1 MKCEYCGSDMP
12 NNLKNCPT
20 CGGPVD
26 DVKEVVTPVV
36 ENTIVNNPTPA
47 TAPTT
52 PGIDASTLIPT
63 EKSKGSNTGFIV
75 IVALLVV
82 IIIVLG
88 IFISNGSNKDEGSD
102 DTTKTTEKTTTT
114 TTSTT
119 TSTTTTTRP
128 FTTTTTTAIAQLDN
142 YVTVYGYK
150 FLVPSG
156 FQSKIDE
163 DIIYVYNTAAKK
175 QASTTLLQGTVSEVV
190 SLKDSYKTKLETG
203 GYTNVSYTTETI
215 SGKDAITFMFTYQ
228 GHTFTEYFIQ
238 YDDSLIANHLAFYTD
253 IVGESIMRSLI
264 LDLYNGI
271 KSPTSTF
278 AGNSFS
284 GKPGVD
290 APTINDLTE

>member
-12 NNLKNCPT
+12 NDLKNCPT
-20 CGGPVD
+20 CGGPVAE
-26 DVKEVVTPVV
+26 VKEVVAPVV

-119 TSTTTTTRP
+119 TSTTTRS

-156 FQSKIDE
+156 FQSKIDQ

-175 QASTTLLQGTVSEVV
+175 QASTTLLPGTVSEVV
-190 SLKDSYKTKLETG
+190 SLKDSYKTKLETA
-203 GYTNVSYTTETI
+203 GYTNVSYNVETI

-238 YDDSLIANHLAFYTD
+238 YDDTLIADHVAYYTD
-253 IVGESIMRSLI
+253 IVGESIMRSLV

-278 AGNSFS
+278 AGNNFDE
-284 GKPGVD
+284 KPGVT
-290 APTINDLTE
+290 APSISDLTE